1 MIDFKRIP
9 LSLLDFNTGQISGL
23 PANPREWTDHELKR
37 LAKSLK
43 ETPELAEARGCI
55 VVPLGS
61 RFVVLGGNLRL
72 SAAKHLKWRDIMCAV
87 LPEDT
92 KVAKLKEI
100 VLKDNS
106 SFGSWDLSLLRK
118 DWAEFDFG
126 DWGINVTWDT
136 VGPTPDAS
144 VGETPQEEIERMR
157 QEFEERMARS
167 EISEED
173 EEYQEFLEKF
183 KLKKTTDDCYT
194 PAPVY
199 DAVARYVVAEYG
211 LDRANFVRPFYP
223 GGDYQKEKYPEGCVV
238 VDNPPFSIMAEILR
252 FYDSKGIKFFL
263 FAPTLTLFSSSSSA
277 STCTA
282 LPCRLAVIYEN
293 GASVNTSFLTN
304 LERGGVRFRSAPKL
318 QAMVQEG
325 IDEFTRTLKKQL
337 PKYSYPPHIITSS
350 WVGALSRLGIEFSV
364 PVAES
369 EGISYLDSQKA
380 SGKAIYGKGYIVSD
394 RENSAK
400 KVAELFGIL
409 ITDPAYSFAPKNKI
423 EMTLFFIYFSNSF
436 QQDINMLMLI
446 YKEGIQKW
454 YPLYVWIYIKQA
466 LQVLP

>member
-1 MIDFKRIP
+1 MIDFRKIA
-9 LSLLDFNTGQISGL
+9 LTELDFNTGQIPGL
-23 PANPREWTDHELKR
+23 PPNPREWTDLELKR
-37 LAKSLK
+37 LAKSMK
-43 ETPELAEARGCI
+43 GTPELVEARGCI
-55 VVPLGS
+55 VVPYEG
-61 RFVVLGGNLRL
+61 RYIVLGGNLRL
-72 SAAKHLKWRDIMCAV
+72 AAAKFLKWPDIMCAV

-106 SFGSWDLSLLRK
+106 SFGSWDLSMLRK

-126 DWGINVTWDT
+126 DWGINVTWDA

-144 VGETPQEEIERMR
+144 VNETPQEEIERMQR
-157 QEFEERMARS
+157 EFEERMARG

-199 DAVARYVVAEYG
+199 DAVARYVEETYG
-211 LDRANFVRPFYP
+211 ISRDKFVRPFYP
-223 GGDYQKEKYPEGCVV
+223 GGDYVNEKYPEGCVV

-263 FAPTLTLFSSSSSA
+263 FAPTLTLFSSSSG

-282 LPCRLAVIYEN
+282 LPCTLAVIYEN

-325 IDEFTRTLKKQL
+325 IDEFTKTLKKQL

-350 WVGALSRLGIEFSV
+350 WVGILSRLGIEFSV

-369 EGISYLDSQKA
+369 EGISGLDSQKA

-394 RENSAK
+394 RVK
-400 KVAELFGIL
+400 AEREKAEREKAERWERWELSERELRIIERL
-409 ITDPAYSFAPKNKI
+409 NKQHH
-423 EMTLFFIYFSNSF
+423 E
-436 QQDINMLMLI
+436 
-446 YKEGIQKW
+446 KEQSR
-454 YPLYVWIYIKQA
+454 
-466 LQVLP
+466 

>member
-1 MIDFKRIP
+1 MEFRKIT
-9 LSLLDFNTGQISGL
+9 LTELDFNTGQIPGL
-23 PANPREWTDHELKR
+23 PPNPREWTDLELKR
-37 LAKSLK
+37 LAKSMK
-43 ETPELAEARGCI
+43 NTPELVEARGCI
-55 VVPLGS
+55 VIPYEG
-61 RFVVLGGNLRL
+61 RYVVLGGNLRL
-72 SAAKHLKWRDIMCAV
+72 AAAKFLKWRDIMCAV
-87 LPEDT
+87 LPEGT

-118 DWAEFDFG
+118 DWSEFDFG
-126 DWGINVTWDT
+126 DWGIDVTWDT
-136 VGPTPDAS
+136 AGPTPDAS
-144 VGETPQEEIERMR
+144 VNDTPQEEIERMQR
-157 QEFEERMARS
+157 EFEERMARG

-199 DAVARYVVAEYG
+199 DAVARYVEETYG
-211 LDRANFVRPFYP
+211 VSRDRFVRPFYP
-223 GGDYQKEKYPEGCVV
+223 GGDYQNEKYPEGCVV

-263 FAPTLTLFSSSSSA
+263 FAPTLTLFSSSSS
-277 STCTA
+277 SSCTA
-282 LPCRLAVIYEN
+282 LPCTLAVIYEN

-304 LERGGVRFRSAPKL
+304 LEPRSIRFRSAPKL

-325 IDEFTRTLKKQL
+325 IDEFTKTLKKQL

-350 WVGALSRLGIEFSV
+350 WVGILSRLGIEFSV

-369 EGISYLDSQKA
+369 EGISGLDSQKA

-394 RENSAK
+394 RVKAEREKAEREKAERWTLSDRELAIIHRLNQQHHEN
-400 KVAELFGIL
+400 E
-409 ITDPAYSFAPKNKI
+409 
-423 EMTLFFIYFSNSF
+423 
-436 QQDINMLMLI
+436 
-446 YKEGIQKW
+446 
-454 YPLYVWIYIKQA
+454 
-466 LQVLP
+466 

>member
-1 MIDFKRIP
+1 MVTFKRIP
-9 LSLLDFNTGQISGL
+9 LSLLDFNTGQIPGL

-37 LAKSLK
+37 LAKSMK

-72 SAAKHLKWRDIMCAV
+72 AAAKFLKWPDIMCAV

-106 SFGSWDLSLLRK
+106 SFGSWDLSMLRA
-118 DWAEFDFG
+118 DWSDVDFG
-126 DWGINVTWDT
+126 DWGISVNWDT
-136 VGPTPDAS
+136 AGPEPDAS
-144 VGETPQEEIERMR
+144 VSQTPQEEIERMQR
-157 QEFEERMARS
+157 EFEERMARG

-199 DAVARYVVAEYG
+199 DAVARYVEETYG
-211 LDRANFVRPFYP
+211 ISRDKFVRPFYP
-223 GGDYQKEKYPEGCVV
+223 GGDYVNEKYPEGCVV

-263 FAPTLTLFSSSSSA
+263 FAPTLTLFSSSSA

-282 LPCRLAVIYEN
+282 LPCTLAVIYEN
-293 GASVNTSFLTN
+293 GASVSTSFLTN
-304 LERGGVRFRSAPKL
+304 LEPRSIRFRSAPKL

-325 IDEFTRTLKKQL
+325 IDEFTKTLKKQL

-350 WVGALSRLGIEFSV
+350 WVGILSRLGIEFSV

-369 EGISYLDSQKA
+369 EGISGLDSQKA
-380 SGKAIYGKGYIVSD
+380 SGKSIYGKGYIVSD
-394 RENSAK
+394 RVK
-400 KVAELFGIL
+400 AEREKAERWTLSERELAI
-409 ITDPAYSFAPKNKI
+409 I
-423 EMTLFFIYFSNSF
+423 ERLNTQSHE
-436 QQDINMLMLI
+436 
-446 YKEGIQKW
+446 KE
-454 YPLYVWIYIKQA
+454 
-466 LQVLP
+466 

>member
-1 MIDFKRIP
+1 MMDFRKIA
-9 LSLLDFNTGQISGL
+9 LSELDFNTGQIPGL
-23 PANPREWTDHELKR
+23 PPNPREWTDLEIKR
-37 LAKSLK
+37 LAKSMK
-43 ETPELAEARGCI
+43 NTPELVEARGCI
-55 VVPLGS
+55 VVPYEG
-61 RFVVLGGNLRL
+61 RYVVLGGNLRL
-72 SAAKHLKWRDIMCAV
+72 AAAKLLKWRDIMCAV

-118 DWAEFDFG
+118 DWSEFDFG

-136 VGPTPDAS
+136 AGPQPDAS
-144 VGETPQEEIERMR
+144 VNETPQEEIERMR
-157 QEFEERMARS
+157 QEFEERMARG

-199 DAVARYVVAEYG
+199 DAVARYVEETYSISR
-211 LDRANFVRPFYP
+211 DKFVRPFYP
-223 GGDYQKEKYPEGCVV
+223 GGDYQNESYPEGCVV

-277 STCTA
+277 GACTA
-282 LPCRLAVIYEN
+282 LPCTLAVIYEN

-304 LERGGVRFRSAPKL
+304 LEPRSIRFRSAPKL

-325 IDEFTRTLKKQL
+325 IDEFTKTLKKQL

-350 WVGALSRLGIEFSV
+350 WVGILSRLGIEFSV

-369 EGISYLDSQKA
+369 EGISGLDSQKA

-394 RENSAK
+394 RVK
-400 KVAELFGIL
+400 AERW
-409 ITDPAYSFAPKNKI
+409 
-423 EMTLFFIYFSNSF
+423 TLSDRELAIIHRLN
-436 QQDINMLMLI
+436 QQHHE
-446 YKEGIQKW
+446 KE
-454 YPLYVWIYIKQA
+454 
-466 LQVLP
+466 

>member
-1 MIDFKRIP
+1 MDFRKIA
-9 LSLLDFNTGQISGL
+9 LTDLDFNTGQIPGL
-23 PANPREWTDHELKR
+23 PPNPREWTDLELKR
-37 LAKSLK
+37 LAKSMK
-43 ETPELAEARGCI
+43 GTPELVEARGCI
-55 VVPLGS
+55 VVPYEG
-61 RFVVLGGNLRL
+61 RYVVLGGNLRL
-72 SAAKHLKWRDIMCAV
+72 AAAKFLKWPDIMCAV
-87 LPEDT
+87 LPEGT

-118 DWAEFDFG
+118 DWSEFDFG

-136 VGPTPDAS
+136 AGPTPDAS
-144 VGETPQEEIERMR
+144 VSDTPQEEIERMQR
-157 QEFEERMARS
+157 EFEERMARG

-199 DAVARYVVAEYG
+199 DAVAKYVEETYG
-211 LDRANFVRPFYP
+211 ISRDKFVRPFYP
-223 GGDYQKEKYPEGCVV
+223 GGDYVNEKYPEGCVV

-263 FAPTLTLFSSSSSA
+263 FAPTLTLFSSSA

-282 LPCRLAVIYEN
+282 LPCTLAVIYEN

-369 EGISYLDSQKA
+369 EGISGLDSQKA
-380 SGKAIYGKGYIVSD
+380 SGKVIYGKGYIVSD
-394 RENSAK
+394 RVKAEREKAEREKAEREKAERWELSERELLIIERLNKQHHEN
-400 KVAELFGIL
+400 E
-409 ITDPAYSFAPKNKI
+409 
-423 EMTLFFIYFSNSF
+423 
-436 QQDINMLMLI
+436 
-446 YKEGIQKW
+446 
-454 YPLYVWIYIKQA
+454 
-466 LQVLP
+466 

>member
-1 MIDFKRIP
+1 MEFKKIHLTR
-9 LSLLDFNTGQISGL
+9 LDFNTGQIPGL
-23 PANPREWTDHELKR
+23 PPNPREWTDLELKR
-37 LAKSLK
+37 LAKSMK
-43 ETPELAEARGCI
+43 NTPELVEARGCI
-55 VVPLGS
+55 VVPYEG
-61 RFVVLGGNLRL
+61 RYVVLGGNLRL
-72 SAAKHLKWRDIMCAV
+72 AAAKYLKWPDIMCAI
-87 LPEDT
+87 LPEGT
-92 KVAKLKEI
+92 KVSKLKEI

-106 SFGSWDLSLLRK
+106 SFGSWDLSMLRK

-136 VGPTPDAS
+136 AGPTPDAS
-144 VGETPQEEIERMR
+144 VSETPQEEIERMR
-157 QEFEERMARS
+157 QEFEERMARG
-167 EISEED
+167 EISEEN

-199 DAVARYVVAEYG
+199 DAVARYVEQQYG

-223 GGDYQKEKYPEGCVV
+223 GGDYQNEKYPEGCVV

-277 STCTA
+277 GSSTA
-282 LPCRLAVIYEN
+282 LPCTLTVIYEN

-304 LERGGVRFRSAPKL
+304 LEPRSIRFRSAPKL

-325 IDEFTRTLKKQL
+325 INEFTKTLKKQL

-350 WVGALSRLGIEFSV
+350 WVGILSRLGIDFSV

-369 EGISYLDSQKA
+369 EGISGLDSQKA
-380 SGKAIYGKGYIVSD
+380 AGKAIYGKGYIVSD
-394 RENSAK
+394 RVK
-400 KVAELFGIL
+400 AEREKAEREKAERWELSEREFQIIERL
-409 ITDPAYSFAPKNKI
+409 NKQHH
-423 EMTLFFIYFSNSF
+423 E
-436 QQDINMLMLI
+436 
-446 YKEGIQKW
+446 KE
-454 YPLYVWIYIKQA
+454 
-466 LQVLP
+466 